1 MALKTLALTK
11 TRALVST
18 PLPTFLLFFMKL
30 DAGLYFE
37 GENVTDGRTRTEKV
51 LAAVLNFKRK
61 LYYVKI
67 WAMLYKLGL
76 CINITLIFLRY

>member
-1 MALKTLALTK
+1 MSPPTLPYI
-11 TRALVST
+11 S
-18 PLPTFLLFFMKL
+18 LFFMKL

-51 LAAVLNFKRK
+51 LAAVLNFKK

-67 WAMLYKLGL
+67 WAMLIKAD
-76 CINITLIFLRY
+76 FA